1 MRSDCGIN
9 FTVPTLCYLKVQN
22 VIKWVN
28 KKRLSK
34 NGLFKKNKLYVERT
48 PQTCHHLVNDCP
60 KYVEVG
66 KNFWNVWKFLRQIL
80 ARVWNHL
87 ARPPC
92 SFILVGIFFCFVRKT
107 RNASNFN
114 NHNDL
119 LQPGFVLII
128 SLFAEISLKLSG
140 SSMI

>member
-66 KNFWNVWKFLRQIL
+66 TNF
-80 ARVWNHL
+80 
-87 ARPPC
+87 
-92 SFILVGIFFCFVRKT
+92 
-107 RNASNFN
+107 
-114 NHNDL
+114 
-119 LQPGFVLII
+119 
-128 SLFAEISLKLSG
+128 
-140 SSMI
+140 